1 MSVMMSFLRSLIYIA
16 AASCAARVMRAG
28 SAHKSLQS
36 ITMHDRQHP
45 MLLQCRLGRRI
56 LRPLLRSEVGEV
68 ANRRAWFDVTKL
80 TPEVLH
86 LYKQPLKVQG
96 WDLALLEV
104 SSGHHVVSLARVAVM
119 LCESCK
125 WQHLLHCCVKTLLIA
140 TRHTLHARLLL
151 TVCFGITLWFC
162 ILQ

>member
-1 MSVMMSFLRSLIYIA
+1 MQYAVKQ
-16 AASCAARVMRAG
+16 V
-28 SAHKSLQS
+28 HEQ
-36 ITMHDRQHP
+36 QHP
-45 MLLQCRLGRRI
+45 ALFLSCRLGRRI

-104 SSGHHVVSLARVAVM
+104 RSSHHVM
-119 LCESCK
+119 C
-125 WQHLLHCCVKTLLIA
+125 H
-140 TRHTLHARLLL
+140 
-151 TVCFGITLWFC
+151 
-162 ILQ
+162 

>member
-1 MSVMMSFLRSLIYIA
+1 MA
-16 AASCAARVMRAG
+16 AFNAV
-28 SAHKSLQS
+28 L
-36 ITMHDRQHP
+36 P
-45 MLLQCRLGRRI
+45 CRLGRRI

-104 SSGHHVVSLARVAVM
+104 RSTSHVVSLAGVALL
-119 LCESCK
+119 LCIFRK
-125 WQHLLHCCVKTLLIA
+125 WQLSMVLAMQRWLFLIA
-140 TRHTLHARLLL
+140 ARHPLHA
-151 TVCFGITLWFC
+151 
-162 ILQ
+162 